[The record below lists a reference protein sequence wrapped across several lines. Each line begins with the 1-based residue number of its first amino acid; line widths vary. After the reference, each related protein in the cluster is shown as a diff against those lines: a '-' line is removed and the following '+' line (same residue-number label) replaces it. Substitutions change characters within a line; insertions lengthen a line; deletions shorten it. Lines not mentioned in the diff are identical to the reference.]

1 MKKTLLLL
9 FAIMAFGLSGCDRN
23 PLPAQ
28 AKMSDAVDVAPLKG
42 CDMAIFDEG
51 KVTFYNSRTNSL
63 IPFADEQD
71 RVIQGVFLNENEFY
85 YTVVIDDELYLKKVD
100 LLASHPAPV
109 MLTDWDLKL
118 SDCFD
123 DNCGYAPM
131 LRYSNVPMIG
141 IQHNLEK
148 MYCEFMDDRYYLPDD
163 NTKSEGWP
171 HDVNMGDGADE
182 QEIQLLNDQDL
193 FEQVDVEVEG
203 ADEDKSYYYY
213 VPDVSSE
220 VRICISDKIDFDS
233 FKGEYSYEP
242 QFELLGLNPQRD
254 CVVYG
259 AAVDFG
265 HVGYGPL
272 CFATLDGKVQKALCY
287 DYNGACFGWL
297 ANGKLA
303 YFGNDGIYV
312 VSPDGTEQKIASP
325 HEFVTCY

>member
-9 FAIMAFGLSGCDRN
+9 FAIMAFGLSGCDHN

-28 AKMSDAVDVAPLKG
+28 TKTSDAGAPLKG

-51 KVTFYNSRTNSL
+51 NVTFYNSRTNSL

-71 RVIQGVFLNENEFY
+71 RVINGVFLNVNEFY

-118 SDCFD
+118 SDCFVD
-123 DNCGYAPM
+123 SCGYAAM
-131 LRYSNVPMIG
+131 SSYSNVPMIG
-141 IQHNLEK
+141 IQHNMAETE
-148 MYCEFMDDRYYLPDD
+148 MFCEFQDDRFYLPDD

-171 HDVNMGDGADE
+171 DEINMGDGADE
-182 QEIQLLNDQDL
+182 REIQLLNDQDL
-193 FEQVDVEVEG
+193 FKQEEVEVEG

-213 VPDVSSE
+213 VPDASGDE
-220 VRICISDKIDFDS
+220 QICISDKIDFES
-233 FKGEYSYEP
+233 FKTEYSYEP

-254 CVVYG
+254 CVAYS
-259 AAVDFG
+259 ALIDWG
-265 HVGYGPL
+265 HVGHGPL
-272 CFATLDGKVQKALCY
+272 CFATLDGKVQKALYYDCQEACY
-287 DYNGACFGWL
+287 GWL

-303 YFGNDGIYV
+303 FSDEDGIKT
-312 VSPDGTEQKIASP
+312 VSPDGTIKKICSGDK
-325 HEFVTCY
+325 FVTVY

>member
-28 AKMSDAVDVAPLKG
+28 AKMSDAVDVASLKG

-51 KVTFYNSRTNSL
+51 KVT
-63 IPFADEQD
+63 
-71 RVIQGVFLNENEFY
+71 
-85 YTVVIDDELYLKKVD
+85 
-100 LLASHPAPV
+100 
-109 MLTDWDLKL
+109 
-118 SDCFD
+118 
-123 DNCGYAPM
+123 
-131 LRYSNVPMIG
+131 
-141 IQHNLEK
+141 
-148 MYCEFMDDRYYLPDD
+148 
-163 NTKSEGWP
+163 
-171 HDVNMGDGADE
+171 
-182 QEIQLLNDQDL
+182 
-193 FEQVDVEVEG
+193 
-203 ADEDKSYYYY
+203 
-213 VPDVSSE
+213 
-220 VRICISDKIDFDS
+220 
-233 FKGEYSYEP
+233 
-242 QFELLGLNPQRD
+242 
-254 CVVYG
+254 YG